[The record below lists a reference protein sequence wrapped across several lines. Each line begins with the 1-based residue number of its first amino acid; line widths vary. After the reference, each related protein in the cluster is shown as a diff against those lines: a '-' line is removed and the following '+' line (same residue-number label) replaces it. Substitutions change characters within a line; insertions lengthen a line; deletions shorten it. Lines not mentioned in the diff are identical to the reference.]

1 MKDEAVATLQNG
13 GVVAAATETFFGLL
27 ADARREDAI
36 DRVYALKG
44 RAEGKGSALL
54 LPTIDAW
61 RDLVVE
67 IPELAE
73 RLAQAFWPG
82 PLTIALSAKPGL
94 DPRLVVSGKV
104 GVRLPAPSDAAR
116 LTTAFGAPVTATSA
130 NRSGEPPFTT
140 SEEVEAAFSEEI
152 ARKDLVVRKGRA
164 PGGAASTLVVVEKDE
179 VRLVREGAIS
189 VAAMKAVIANL
200 HHGRVV

>member
-1 MKDEAVATLQNG
+1 MNDEAVATLRAG

-27 ADARREDAI
+27 ADASRNDAI

-44 RAEGKGSALL
+44 RAVGKGSALL
-54 LPTIDAW
+54 LPSFDAW

-73 RLAQAFWPG
+73 RLAHAFWPG

-94 DPRLVVSGKV
+94 DPRLVVDGKV

-116 LTTAFGAPVTATSA
+116 LATAFGAPVTATSA
-130 NRSGEPPFTT
+130 NLSGEPPFTT

-152 ARKDLVVRKGRA
+152 AKNALVVLKGRA
-164 PGGAASTLVVVEKDE
+164 PGGAPSTLVIVEGDE

-189 VAAMKAVIANL
+189 VEAMEAAL
-200 HHGRVV
+200 RGLRHGRFV